1 MLPKF
6 KSICTLKISYSS
18 LSTHAT
24 SSPLAVLNEPQ
35 MVFVPSIIL
44 MDETKDQS
52 LAQHNVSSG
61 SAQVYS
67 WAVSGPGQHS
77 SQTQGTSVS
86 QQCPRS
92 DLQEVLQMG
101 SCSSLA
107 SDSSCSIYLI

>member
-6 KSICTLKISYSS
+6 KSLCTLKISYSS

-44 MDETKDQS
+44 MNETKDQS
-52 LAQHNVSSG
+52 LTQHDVSLG
-61 SAQVYS
+61 LHKPRA
-67 WAVSGPGQHS
+67 GL
-77 SQTQGTSVS
+77 SQGLASTAPRPRGHVS

-92 DLQEVLQMG
+92 DLQKVL
-101 SCSSLA
+101 
-107 SDSSCSIYLI
+107 